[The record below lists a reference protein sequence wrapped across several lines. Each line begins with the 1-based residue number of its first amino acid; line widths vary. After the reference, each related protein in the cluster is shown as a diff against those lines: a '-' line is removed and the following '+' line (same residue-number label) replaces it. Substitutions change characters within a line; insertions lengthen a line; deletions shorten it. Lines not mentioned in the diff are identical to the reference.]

1 MNNNH
6 NNVFYL
12 KNHKVYNTLCP
23 ANSYNANLGKKVQIK
38 ALLTYIRK
46 NEKKTN
52 TTTHRKKNHTQ
63 TRAQGFCC
71 QKKRL
76 KLQLKVYTTYQ
87 VKFLKYS
94 IK

>member
-38 ALLTYIRK
+38 GVIKLHKKERKENKYNNTQKEKPHANSSTGVLLL
-46 NEKKTN
+46 EKKTKI
-52 TTTHRKKNHTQ
+52 TTEGIYNVS
-63 TRAQGFCC
+63 G
-71 QKKRL
+71 
-76 KLQLKVYTTYQ
+76 
-87 VKFLKYS
+87 
-94 IK
+94 